1 MEGRQMNARALHC
14 LPALLLTL
22 TLYAGAQ
29 QAPPADASPATGP
42 STTLHIQSDLV
53 LTNIVVRDRKTGEP
67 VKGLTRD
74 DFTILEDGKPQKI
87 VSFDHEDVNNASA
100 LAPPNVAQGASGSSP
115 ILGSMLAAAPQAL
128 TPEQLDGHRL
138 IVLFIDTTSLQP
150 DDLERVQEA
159 ARHYVQVQMQPADI
173 VSVVSLGNTLS
184 VDQDFTQSKPL
195 LLHAIDNY
203 SPGGEQGFTPGA
215 TATSNQVEDTTS
227 FTPDETDYNDLN
239 TDREL
244 FAISSIAHSLSPI
257 REKKS
262 LIYFSGGISRDGIEN
277 QASLRAAINAAVR
290 ANMAI
295 YSIDARGLQAV
306 TPLGDATTGSLRGNA
321 GYNGAALQ
329 NNLDANFNSQEVMA
343 TLSSDT
349 GGKSFFD
356 DNDFSPAFT
365 RVQQD
370 TASYYVIGFRST
382 NLLRDGRYRKL
393 QIKIRREDVKL
404 EYRPGYYAPADFQH
418 SNHDDHER
426 DLEAQLNS
434 ELPATDV
441 SLYLQ
446 PFFFR
451 ADASNRY
458 SVPVS
463 LLVPGS
469 QIPFKS
475 GGSRDKA
482 TLDVIGL
489 VKDARGQTMGQAR
502 DTVKLTVDA
511 AQQVSRKNIQYTT
524 SFTLPHGAY
533 HLKFVVRENETGKM
547 GSFETGITVPDLGR
561 KPAAGATQ
569 HPIRLSSLVLASQES
584 ASSSKKNDNPLI
596 FASPDGKPNM
606 QLVPNLPHVF
616 RSGQPLYF
624 LYEVYD
630 PATSAPAGSRLAP
643 GVHLLTSIELLQGT
657 AKVFE
662 TPLVEAHAINVPG
675 RDAVAFQFTVPLTSL
690 KDGLYTCQINVIDDT
705 GGTFSFPRTAL
716 LVRGGTA
723 TTP

>member
-1 MEGRQMNARALHC
+1 VISLAVFLG
-14 LPALLLTL
+14 LPL
-22 TLYAGAQ
+22 GAQ
-29 QAPPADASPATGP
+29 QAPANAGSAPIPGP
-42 STTLHIQSDLV
+42 EQGTTTFKIASDLV
-53 LTNIVVRDRKTGEP
+53 LTNVVVRDRKTGQP
-67 VKGLTRD
+67 VRGLTRD

-87 VSFDHEDVNNASA
+87 ASFDYEDVNEAAA
-100 LAPPNVAQGASGSSP
+100 LRPPTVAQGASGSV
-115 ILGSMLAAAPQAL
+115 GSAIGKSLEQDAAPLSREELA
-128 TPEQLDGHRL
+128 GHRL
-138 IVLFIDTTSLQP
+138 IVLFVDTTSLQP
-150 DDLERVQEA
+150 DDLERVQKA
-159 ARHYVQVQMQPADI
+159 ARDFVNGHMQPADL
-173 VSVVSLGNTLS
+173 VAVVSLGNTLS

-195 LLHAIDNY
+195 LLHAIASY

-215 TATSNQVEDTTS
+215 TATTNQVEDASS
-227 FTPDETDYNDLN
+227 FTPDESDYNDLN

-244 FAISSIAHSLSPI
+244 FAISTIARSLAPI

-262 LIYFSGGISRDGIEN
+262 LLYFSGGISRDGIEN
-277 QASLRAAINAAVR
+277 QASLRAAINASVR

-295 YSIDARGLQAV
+295 YSVDARGLQAV
-306 TPLGDATTGSLRGNA
+306 TPLGDATTGSLRGTS

-356 DNDFSPAFT
+356 DNDFSPAFE

-382 NLLRDGRYRKL
+382 NLLRDGRYRRL
-393 QIKIRREDVKL
+393 QIQLRRSDVKL
-404 EYRPGYYAPADFQH
+404 EYRPGYYAPADFRH
-418 SNHDDHER
+418 SNREDRER
-426 DLEAQLNS
+426 DLEAQLS
-434 ELPATDV
+434 SDLPATDV

-451 ADASNRY
+451 ADTPNRY
-458 SVPVS
+458 TVPVS

-469 QIPFKS
+469 QIPFTR

-482 TLDVIGL
+482 TLDIIGA
-489 VKDARGQTMGQAR
+489 VKDAKGETLGETR
-502 DTVKLTVDA
+502 DTVKLALDA
-511 AQQVSRKNIQYTT
+511 QQQVSRKNIEYTT
-524 SFTLPHGAY
+524 SFTLPSGTF

-547 GSFETGITVPDLGR
+547 GSFVTDITVPDFSKR
-561 KPAAGATQ
+561 ATSPNS
-569 HPIRLSSLVLASQES
+569 HPIKLSSVVLASQQS
-584 ASSSKKNDNPLI
+584 PSQSKKTDNPLT
-596 FASPDGKPNM
+596 FTSATGNE

-616 RSGQPLYF
+616 HPDQSLYF

-630 PATSAPAGSRLAP
+630 PATAAPSGLRLAQ

-662 TPLVEAHAINVPG
+662 TPLVEAHAINIPG
-675 RDAVAFQFTVPLTSL
+675 RDAVGFQFTVPLTSL
-690 KDGLYTCQINVIDDT
+690 KDGLYTCQINVIDDA

-716 LVRGGTA
+716 LVRSPVSA
-723 TTP
+723 AQ